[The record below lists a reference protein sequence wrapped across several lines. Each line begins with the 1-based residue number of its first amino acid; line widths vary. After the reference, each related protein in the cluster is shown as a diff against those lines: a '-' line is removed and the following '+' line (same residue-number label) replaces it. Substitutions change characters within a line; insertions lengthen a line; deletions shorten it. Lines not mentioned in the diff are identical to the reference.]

1 MYYGIVVISVLM
13 FGVQFYLNDK
23 YQKECGTSAS
33 SVFVS
38 TFIGAAV
45 GVLCLA
51 IINKFDF
58 SLTPYTLVWSFITAI
73 NSVLC
78 SICSLK
84 ALGKINLSVYSL
96 FTMLGGMML
105 PFIVG
110 LAFYNESMTVA
121 KAICV
126 VFVISALLITVSQ
139 KKKKG
144 GELYY
149 FGIFIF
155 NGMSGVLSKIYEDAT
170 LPKVSSGG
178 YSLWMAVLSAAI
190 SLVALIIIG
199 NKLKIPS
206 FKAILFSAGGGVL
219 NRIANLLLL
228 IALAVLPVSAQYP
241 FVTGGVIIV
250 STLLAALTKQKP
262 TKKEIWAVCLSF
274 IGVLALVLIPA

>member
-1 MYYGIVVISVLM
+1 MYYGIVIISVLM

-23 YQKECGTSAS
+23 YQKECGTGAS

-38 TFIGAAV
+38 AFIGAAV
-45 GVLCLA
+45 GVPFLA
-51 IINKFDF
+51 VINRFDF
-58 SLTPYTLVWSFITAI
+58 SLTPFTLVWSFITAI

-84 ALGKINLSVYSL
+84 ALEKVNLSVYSL
-96 FTMLGGMML
+96 FTMLGGMLL
-105 PFIVG
+105 PFIAG

-121 KAICV
+121 KTICV
-126 VFVISALLITVSQ
+126 VFVTAALLITVSR
-139 KKKKG
+139 KEKTG

-149 FGIFIF
+149 LGIFIF

-178 YSLWMAVLSAAI
+178 YSLWMAILSAAI
-190 SLVALIIIG
+190 SLVALIVIG
-199 NKLKIPS
+199 HKLKMPS
-206 FKAILFSAGGGVL
+206 VKAMLFSAGGGVL

-228 IALAVLPVSAQYP
+228 IALAVLPASVQYP

-274 IGVLALVLIPA
+274 IGILALVLIPV